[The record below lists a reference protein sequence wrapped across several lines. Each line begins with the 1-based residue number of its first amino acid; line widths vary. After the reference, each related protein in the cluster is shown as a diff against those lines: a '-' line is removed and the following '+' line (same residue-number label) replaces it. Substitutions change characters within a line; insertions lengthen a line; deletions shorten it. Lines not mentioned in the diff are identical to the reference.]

1 MADLSKHTCGQY
13 VLGSFKSL
21 VFPISVDE
29 DITHELY
36 KGKTR
41 AFVCE
46 WVGVYIL
53 LV

>member
-1 MADLSKHTCGQY
+1 MADLSNHTCGQY

-21 VFPISVDE
+21 IFPISVNE

-36 KGKTR
+36 NGKTR
-41 AFVCE
+41 AFVC
-46 WVGVYIL
+46 VCVYIL